1 MGGDLQLHNIK
12 LIIGMCGIIYLYQHT
27 QQTVFLSIHMYICF
41 CIILVAFYL
50 VFIFIWVG
58 RSQVYNFLE
67 LTFIIRITN
76 KLRFISD
83 SNNKF

>member
-1 MGGDLQLHNIK
+1 
-12 LIIGMCGIIYLYQHT
+12 
-27 QQTVFLSIHMYICF
+27 MYICF

-76 KLRFISD
+76 KLGFISD